1 MSVKGVFVKFKD
13 YEKKKKKKYSLFLI
27 YADFEGISA
36 PENYEDML
44 ITLLSLLK
52 HT

>member
-1 MSVKGVFVKFKD
+1 MPVKGVFVKFKD
-13 YEKKKKKKYSLFLI
+13 YEKKKKQSLFLI

>member
-1 MSVKGVFVKFKD
+1 MPVKGVFVKFKD
-13 YEKKKKKKYSLFLI
+13 YEKKKQSLFII
-27 YADFEGISA
+27 YADSEGILA

>member
-1 MSVKGVFVKFKD
+1 MPVKGVFVKFKD
-13 YEKKKKKKYSLFLI
+13 YEKKKKKKSLFII
-27 YADFEGISA
+27 YADFEGILA
-36 PENYEDML
+36 PENYADML